1 MSTAGTPHSM
11 SSQVIST
18 TGRKRGACACGD
30 VGGDG
35 RSCERDRGNTDMRR
49 PVNNALVLGVLLA
62 TVGVG
67 QPTFAQMVMAG
78 GPDMTVDAAAK
89 TELIQ
94 SLVKGLRE
102 AYVFP
107 DVGEKLAHMLLNR
120 QARGEY
126 DLITRAKALNAR
138 LPKHLYEIAPAKH
151 LPSNSHSHTIAPIP
165 PH

>member
-18 TGRKRGACACGD
+18 TCRKSGACACGD
-30 VGGDG
+30 FGGDG
-35 RSCERDRGNTDMRR
+35 RSCERNRGNTDMRR

-120 QARGEY
+120 QGRGE
-126 DLITRAKALNAR
+126 DDFITSAKALTQ
-138 LPKHLYEIAPAKH
+138 LLTKQLYEGAHDKH
-151 LPSNSHSHTIAPIP
+151 PP
-165 PH
+165 PHLHSP